1 MCTFGKCCEFL
12 HNPNKRN
19 TNSQKEDNSKENN
32 MVLDESINVMDN
44 LEDNKLSETSSNM
57 TNDKI
62 IEEIVKSVE
71 DSKVEDL
78 FAYSCDKCDYKTTTK
93 SNLKQ
98 HIKSIYDKVMFSCEQ
113 CDYKTANKNSLNQHL
128 KSIHEK
134 VDIQNEEQQKH
145 DNLNK
150 VRTNKRKNE
159 TDIFSNKKKSK

>member
-1 MCTFGKCCEFL
+1 ME
-12 HNPNKRN
+12 
-19 TNSQKEDNSKENN
+19 
-32 MVLDESINVMDN
+32 N

-62 IEEIVKSVE
+62 IEEIVKSLE

-78 FAYSCDKCDYKTTTK
+78 FAYACDKCDYKTTTK
-93 SNLKQ
+93 INLKQ
-98 HIKSIYDKVMFSCEQ
+98 HIKSIHDKVVFSCEQ
-113 CDYKTANKNSLNQHL
+113 CDYKTANKNSLNQHF
-128 KSIHEK
+128 KSIHKK